1 MRFNPSDFFERIEY
15 LGEFESVRQIYY
27 VYRKNHDF
35 MLVTL
40 SRNRLDSFNVNFV
53 PEKCVRYLASKF
65 KRKIVDRKG
74 VESENTRIFGS
85 RRERGFKILNT
96 FYVLCVLGM
105 AEKANEVEQGTMRF
119 RIRGQWKA

>member
-1 MRFNPSDFFERIEY
+1 MRFNPSDFFEGMEY

-53 PEKCVRYLASKF
+53 PAKCITYVASKF
-65 KRKIVDRKG
+65 KRKIVNRKVIEG
-74 VESENTRIFGS
+74 SNPRIFGS
-85 RRERGFKILNT
+85 RRERAFKVLNT
-96 FYVLCVLGM
+96 LYVLSVLGI
-105 AEKANEVEQGTMRF
+105 AKRTDEENGAMRF
-119 RIRGQWKA
+119 RISGKGLT